1 MSDAYTDIERAELQA
16 LRAFYM
22 AWLAFH
28 TVNQDTSGD
37 QHFKRKR
44 LERAA
49 AKMSEAVAEV
59 RKFDPKVVQ

>member
-1 MSDAYTDIERAELQA
+1 MTTYTDLEQAELKA
-16 LRAFYM
+16 LRGFYM

-28 TVNQDTSGD
+28 AVNQDTSGD
-37 QHFKRKR
+37 EHFKRKR

-49 AKMSEAVAEV
+49 TKMSEAVAEV